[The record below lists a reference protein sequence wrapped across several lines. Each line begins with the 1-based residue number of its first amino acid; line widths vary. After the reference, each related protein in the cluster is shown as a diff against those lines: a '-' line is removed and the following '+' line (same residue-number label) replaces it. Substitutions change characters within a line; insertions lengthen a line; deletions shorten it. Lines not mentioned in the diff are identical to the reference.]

1 MEYKGAIDQLLSSP
15 IRAVNVGVEDF
26 AESLEAQGTEVVH
39 VSWTPPAGSD
49 QEIMAILDQ
58 IL

>member
-1 MEYKGAIDQLLSSP
+1 MEDKGLIDQLLSSP
-15 IRAVNVGVEDF
+15 VRAINVGVEDF

-39 VSWTPPAGSD
+39 VSWSPPSGGD
-49 QEIMAILDQ
+49 QEIIAILNQ

>member
-1 MEYKGAIDQLLSSP
+1 MEDKGFIDQLLSSP
-15 IRAVNVGVEDF
+15 IRAINVGVEDF

-39 VSWTPPAGSD
+39 VSWSPPAGGD
-49 QEIMAILDQ
+49 QEIIAILNQ

>member
-1 MEYKGAIDQLLSSP
+1 MEDKGLIDQLLSSP
-15 IRAVNVGVEDF
+15 VRAINVGVEDF

-39 VSWTPPAGSD
+39 VSWSPPAGGD
-49 QEIMAILDQ
+49 QEIIAILNQ

>member
-1 MEYKGAIDQLLSSP
+1 MEDKGLIDQLLSSP
-15 IRAVNVGVEDF
+15 IRAINVGVEDF

-39 VSWTPPAGSD
+39 VSWSPPAGGD
-49 QEIMAILDQ
+49 QEIIAILNQ